1 MNNQQFVMKI
11 LSISKIGKKFSS
23 DPYALEN
30 YQELEELAL
39 AQLSTLQQEEV
50 SENPYQRDIYPTV
63 NVSVRTIV
71 TNDKNQVL
79 MVKEKSE
86 QLWSFP
92 GGWCDVFESP
102 QENAKKEVLQESGYD
117 VQIKRLL
124 AVFFRDNY
132 KPKHKS
138 LISEYVLYFHA
149 EVIGK
154 VQEHNHEVLDVN
166 FFDLDNL
173 PDLSFKN
180 SRVEVSRALD
190 CLINDMTTFD

>member
-1 MNNQQFVMKI
+1 MTNEQFIMKV
-11 LSISKIGKKFSS
+11 LAISKIGLKFSS

-30 YQELEELAL
+30 YEELQSL
-39 AQLSTLQQEEV
+39 GLEQLSHLTQHPMT
-50 SENPYQRDIYPTV
+50 ENFYERDLYPTV

-102 QENAKKEVLQESGYD
+102 QENAMKEVLQESGYR
-117 VQIKRLL
+117 IKINRLL
-124 AVFFRDNY
+124 SIFFRDNY

-138 LISEYVLYFHA
+138 LISEYCIYFHG
-149 EVIGK
+149 EILEQVGK
-154 VQEHNHEVLDVN
+154 HNHEILEIG
-166 FFDLDNL
+166 FFDIDNL
-173 PDLSFKN
+173 PPLSFKN
-180 SRVEVSRALD
+180 SEIEVQRALNAY
-190 CLINDMTTFD
+190 LNNETTYD